1 VFLGKPGLVLPWPP
15 LGGAGLEREI
25 RVGICGCG
33 VIGEGLVK
41 VLLEHEDIIC
51 ARAGARIRLA
61 AVADKEQARLDI
73 VRALGPSV
81 ALLDDAF
88 ELAKRDDVD
97 IVVELIGGVA
107 VAERLV
113 RTALEA
119 KKHVVTAN
127 KALLAE
133 RGAALFELAAAN
145 GCDLYFEAAVA
156 GAIPVIRVIRESLAS
171 DHIRSVRGIINGT
184 SNYIL
189 SSMANEGAAFA
200 DALEAAQEAGF
211 AEADPTLDITG
222 GDAGHKLALIAGLAF
237 GARVLPSE
245 ILTEGIDQV
254 DPRDIQYAR
263 NFGYVIRPLAVA
275 ERLQSGALDLRV
287 HPALVPKSDP
297 LAHVDGALNAVAIQ
311 GEMVG
316 PSFLSG
322 LGAGAG
328 PTATSVA
335 GDIIDIAK
343 NSLAGAPVRRWHL
356 PSTGKQ
362 NLQATGDLS
371 SRYYLRFTVRDE
383 SGVLAALSGKLS
395 DSGISI
401 EQMVQDRDAGDEGTA
416 TIAMLT
422 HHAREGEVRAS
433 LKAIDGTDLTTAPTH
448 LIRIVE

>member
-1 VFLGKPGLVLPWPP
+1 MGPQDEPDGL
-15 LGGAGLEREI
+15 REPD
-25 RVGICGCG
+25 
-33 VIGEGLVK
+33 L
-41 VLLEHEDIIC
+41 
-51 ARAGARIRLA
+51 
-61 AVADKEQARLDI
+61 
-73 VRALGPSV
+73 VRALSPGV

-88 ELAKRDDVD
+88 ELAKRGDVD
-97 IVVELIGGVA
+97 VVVELIGGVD
-107 VAERLV
+107 VADRLV
-113 RTALEA
+113 RCALEA
-119 KKHVVTAN
+119 KSHVVTAN

-133 RGAALFELAAAN
+133 RGAGLFDLAAAN

-200 DALEAAQEAGF
+200 DALKAAQEAGF

-245 ILTEGIDQV
+245 ILTEGIEHV
-254 DPRDIQYAR
+254 DPSDIKYAQ

-275 ERLQSGALDLRV
+275 ERLESGALDLRV
-287 HPALVPKSDP
+287 HPALVPKRDP

-311 GEMVG
+311 GEKVG

-343 NSLAGAPVRRWHL
+343 SSLAGAPVRRWHL
-356 PSTGKQ
+356 PSEGEQT
-362 NLQATGDLS
+362 LQTAGDLS
-371 SRYYLRFTVRDE
+371 SRYYLRFTVRDQP
-383 SGVLAALSGKLS
+383 GVLAALSGKLS

-401 EQMVQDRDAGDEGTA
+401 EVMVQDSGTA
-416 TIAMLT
+416 TIAILT

-433 LKAIDGTDLTTAPTH
+433 LNAIDGTNLTTAPTH

>member
-1 VFLGKPGLVLPWPP
+1 MKLV
-15 LGGAGLEREI
+15 
-25 RVGICGCG
+25 
-33 VIGEGLVK
+33 
-41 VLLEHEDIIC
+41 
-51 ARAGARIRLA
+51 
-61 AVADKEQARLDI
+61 AVADKDPARLAV
-73 VRALGPSV
+73 VRTQDPSIALM
-81 ALLDDAF
+81 DDAF
-88 ELAKRDDVD
+88 ALVTRDDVD
-97 IVVELIGGVA
+97 VVVELIGGVE
-107 VAERLV
+107 VADRLV
-113 RTALEA
+113 RAALNA

-133 RGAALFELAAAN
+133 RGAALFALAETQ

-200 DALEAAQEAGF
+200 DALKAAQEAGF

-222 GDAGHKLALIAGLAF
+222 GDAGHKLAIIAGLAF

-245 ILTEGIDQV
+245 IPTEGVDQV

-263 NFGYVIRPLAVA
+263 NFGYVIRPLAIA
-275 ERLQSGALDLRV
+275 EQLESGALDLRV
-287 HPALVPKSDP
+287 HPALVPEGDP

-343 NSLAGAPVRRWHL
+343 NSLASAPKRTWHL
-356 PSTGKQ
+356 PSEGNRKVQ
-362 NLQATGDLS
+362 SIADLS
-371 SRYYLRFTVRDE
+371 SRYYLRFSVQDE
-383 SGVLAALSGKLS
+383 SGVLAALSGKLG

-401 EQMVQDRDAGDEGTA
+401 EQMVQDVESGDEGTA

-422 HHAREGEVRAS
+422 HHAREGDVRAS
-433 LKAIDGTDLTTAPTH
+433 LQAIDSTHLTTAPTH

>member
-1 VFLGKPGLVLPWPP
+1 MLRCRFSEV
-15 LGGAGLEREI
+15 GLEREI
-25 RVGICGCG
+25 RVGLCGCG

-41 VLLEHEDIIC
+41 ALNEHADVIR
-51 ARAGARIRLA
+51 ARTGAPIRLTA
-61 AVADKEQARLDI
+61 AADKDPARLAL
-73 VRALGPSV
+73 VRAYDPTV

-88 ELAKRDDVD
+88 EIPKRDDVD
-97 IVVELIGGVA
+97 IVVELIGGVE
-107 VAERLV
+107 VADRLV
-113 RTALEA
+113 REALQA

-133 RGAALFELAAAN
+133 RGASLFALAETN

-171 DHIRSVRGIINGT
+171 DRFRSVRGIINGT

-189 SSMANEGAAFA
+189 SSMANEGAAFD
-200 DALEAAQEAGF
+200 DALKAAQEAGF

-237 GARVLPSE
+237 GAHVLPSQ
-245 ILTEGIDQV
+245 IPTEGIDQV

-275 ERLQSGALDLRV
+275 ERVESGALDLRV
-287 HPALVPKSDP
+287 HPALVPQRDP

-322 LGAGAG
+322 LGAGAA

-335 GDIIDIAK
+335 GDIVDIAR
-343 NSLAGAPVRRWHL
+343 NLIADAPMRTWYLPVEGEQRIQPLA
-356 PSTGKQ
+356 
-362 NLQATGDLS
+362 DLS
-371 SRYYLRFTVRDE
+371 SRYYLRFSVRDQ
-383 SGVLAALSGKLS
+383 SGVLAALSGKLGNA
-395 DSGISI
+395 GISI
-401 EQMVQDRDAGDEGTA
+401 EKMVQDVESGADGTA

-422 HHAREGEVRAS
+422 HHAREGDLRTS
-433 LKAIDGTDLTTAPTH
+433 LGAIDDTHLTTAPTH

>member
-1 VFLGKPGLVLPWPP
+1 MPTSSKL
-15 LGGAGLEREI
+15 GAGAP
-25 RVGICGCG
+25 V
-33 VIGEGLVK
+33 
-41 VLLEHEDIIC
+41 
-51 ARAGARIRLA
+51 RLA
-61 AVADKEQARLDI
+61 AVADKDPARLDL
-73 VRALGPSV
+73 VRVLSPSV

-97 IVVELIGGVA
+97 IVVELIGGVE

-113 RTALEA
+113 RAALEA

-133 RGAALFELAAAN
+133 RGAGLFDLAAAN

-200 DALEAAQEAGF
+200 DALKAAQRAGF

-245 ILTEGIDQV
+245 ILTEGIEDV
-254 DPRDIQYAR
+254 DPSDIQYAR

-275 ERLQSGALDLRV
+275 ERLEERCPGSSSPSGIGAQERPACSRRRRAQRRGDPRRDGRAELPLR
-287 HPALVPKSDP
+287 P
-297 LAHVDGALNAVAIQ
+297 
-311 GEMVG
+311 
-316 PSFLSG
+316 
-322 LGAGAG
+322 GAGAG

-356 PSTGKQ
+356 PS
-362 NLQATGDLS
+362 
-371 SRYYLRFTVRDE
+371 
-383 SGVLAALSGKLS
+383 
-395 DSGISI
+395 
-401 EQMVQDRDAGDEGTA
+401 
-416 TIAMLT
+416 
-422 HHAREGEVRAS
+422 EGEQKLQINRRSV
-433 LKAIDGTDLTTAPTH
+433 LPLLPPVYGEGPTRCARGA
-448 LIRIVE
+448 LR

>member
-1 VFLGKPGLVLPWPP
+1 MS
-15 LGGAGLEREI
+15 A
-25 RVGICGCG
+25 
-33 VIGEGLVK
+33 
-41 VLLEHEDIIC
+41 LLQHADIIS
-51 ARAGARIRLA
+51 ARAGAPVKLV
-61 AVADKEQARLDI
+61 AVADKDPARLAV
-73 VRALGPSV
+73 VRTQDPSIALM
-81 ALLDDAF
+81 DDAF
-88 ELAKRDDVD
+88 ALVTRDDVD
-97 IVVELIGGVA
+97 VVVELIGGVE
-107 VAERLV
+107 VADRLV
-113 RTALEA
+113 RAALNA

-133 RGAALFELAAAN
+133 RGAALFALAEAQ

-200 DALEAAQEAGF
+200 DALKAAQEAGF

-222 GDAGHKLALIAGLAF
+222 GDAGHKLAIIAGLAF

-245 ILTEGIDQV
+245 IPTEGVDQV

-263 NFGYVIRPLAVA
+263 NFGYVIRPLAIA
-275 ERLQSGALDLRV
+275 EQLESGALDLRV
-287 HPALVPKSDP
+287 HPALVPEGDP

-343 NSLAGAPVRRWHL
+343 NSLASAPKRTWHL
-356 PSTGKQ
+356 PSEGNRKVQ
-362 NLQATGDLS
+362 SIADLS
-371 SRYYLRFTVRDE
+371 SRYYLRFSVQDE
-383 SGVLAALSGKLS
+383 SGVLAALSGKLG

-401 EQMVQDRDAGDEGTA
+401 EQMVQDVESGDEGTA

-422 HHAREGEVRAS
+422 HHAREGDVRAS
-433 LKAIDGTDLTTAPTH
+433 LQAIDSTHLTTAPTH

>member
-1 VFLGKPGLVLPWPP
+1 MS
-15 LGGAGLEREI
+15 A
-25 RVGICGCG
+25 
-33 VIGEGLVK
+33 
-41 VLLEHEDIIC
+41 LLQHADIIT
-51 ARAGARIRLA
+51 ARAGAPVKLA
-61 AVADKEQARLDI
+61 AVADKDPARLAV
-73 VRALGPSV
+73 VRTQDPSIALM
-81 ALLDDAF
+81 DDAF
-88 ELAKRDDVD
+88 ALVTRDDVD
-97 IVVELIGGVA
+97 VVVELIGGVE
-107 VAERLV
+107 VADRLV
-113 RTALEA
+113 RAALNA

-133 RGAALFELAAAN
+133 RGAALFALAEAQ

-189 SSMANEGAAFA
+189 SSMANEGAAFS
-200 DALEAAQEAGF
+200 DALKAAQEAGF

-222 GDAGHKLALIAGLAF
+222 GDAGHKLAIIAGLAF
-237 GARVLPSE
+237 GARVLPAE
-245 ILTEGIDQV
+245 IPTEGVDQV

-263 NFGYVIRPLAVA
+263 NFGYVIRPLAIA
-275 ERLQSGALDLRV
+275 EQLESGALDLRV
-287 HPALVPKSDP
+287 HPALVPEGDP

-343 NSLAGAPVRRWHL
+343 NSLASAPKRTWHL
-356 PSTGKQ
+356 PSEGNRKVQ
-362 NLQATGDLS
+362 SIADLS
-371 SRYYLRFTVRDE
+371 SRYYLRFSVQDE
-383 SGVLAALSGKLS
+383 SGVLAALSGKLG

-401 EQMVQDRDAGDEGTA
+401 EQMVQDVESGDEGTA

-422 HHAREGEVRAS
+422 HHAREGDVRAS
-433 LKAIDGTDLTTAPTH
+433 LQAIDSTHLTTAPTH

>member
-1 VFLGKPGLVLPWPP
+1 
-15 LGGAGLEREI
+15 
-25 RVGICGCG
+25 

-41 VLLEHEDIIC
+41 VLLEHADVIR
-51 ARAGARIRLA
+51 ARAGAPVRLA
-61 AVADKEQARLDI
+61 AVADKDAARLDI
-73 VRALGPSV
+73 VRALDPGI

-97 IVVELIGGVA
+97 IVVELIGGVD

-113 RTALEA
+113 RAALEA

-133 RGAALFELAAAN
+133 RGAALFDLAAAN

-200 DALEAAQEAGF
+200 DALKAAQEAGF

-237 GARVLPSE
+237 GARVLPSDF
-245 ILTEGIDQV
+245 LTEGIEEV

-263 NFGYVIRPLAVA
+263 HFGYVIRPLAVA
-275 ERLQSGALDLRV
+275 ERVESGALDLRV

-356 PSTGKQ
+356 PSEGKQ
-362 NLQATGDLS
+362 KLQATGALS
-371 SRYYLRFTVRDE
+371 SRYYLRFSVRDE

-401 EQMVQDRDAGDEGTA
+401 EVMVQDRDAGDDGTA
-416 TIAMLT
+416 TIAILT

-433 LKAIDGTDLTTAPTH
+433 LSAIDDTHLTTAPTH

>member
-1 VFLGKPGLVLPWPP
+1 M
-15 LGGAGLEREI
+15 EREI
-25 RVGICGCG
+25 RVGLCGCG
-33 VIGEGLVK
+33 VIGEGVVK
-41 VLLEHEDIIC
+41 ALLQHADVIH
-51 ARAGARIRLA
+51 ARAGAPIRLA
-61 AVADKEQARLDI
+61 AVADTDPARLEL
-73 VRALGPSV
+73 VRAQDPSI

-88 ELAKRDDVD
+88 DVVKRNDVH
-97 IVVELIGGVA
+97 IVVELIGGVE
-107 VAERLV
+107 VADRLV
-113 RTALEA
+113 RAALNA

-133 RGAALFELAAAN
+133 RGAALFELAEAN

-189 SSMANEGAAFA
+189 SRMANDGAAFG
-200 DALEAAQEAGF
+200 DALKAAQEAGF

-237 GARVLPSE
+237 GARVLPIE
-245 ILTEGIDQV
+245 IPTEGIDKV
-254 DPRDIQYAR
+254 DPRDIEYAR
-263 NFGYVIRPLAVA
+263 RFGYAIRPLAVA
-275 ERLQSGALDLRV
+275 ERLESGALDLRV

-297 LAHVDGALNAVAIQ
+297 LAHVEGALNAVAIQ

-322 LGAGAG
+322 LGAGAH

-343 NSLAGAPVRRWHL
+343 NSLAGAPMRTWHL
-356 PSTGKQ
+356 PSEGTQKIQ
-362 NLQATGDLS
+362 PIADLS
-371 SRYYLRFTVRDE
+371 SRYYLRFSVRDE
-383 SGVLAALSGKLS
+383 SGVLAALSGKLG
-395 DSGISI
+395 DAGISI
-401 EQMVQDRDAGDEGTA
+401 ELMVQDLDDSDEGTA

-422 HHAREGEVRAS
+422 HHAREGDVEAS
-433 LKAIDGTDLTTAPTH
+433 LRAIDDTHLTTASTH

>member
-1 VFLGKPGLVLPWPP
+1 M
-15 LGGAGLEREI
+15 EREI
-25 RVGICGCG
+25 RVGLCGCG

-41 VLLEHEDIIC
+41 ALLEHADVITE
-51 ARAGARIRLA
+51 RAGAPIRLA
-61 AVADKEQARLDI
+61 AVADKDAARLEI
-73 VRALGPSV
+73 VRAQDATV

-88 ELAKRDDVD
+88 ALAQRDDVD
-97 IVVELIGGVA
+97 VVVELIGGVD
-107 VAERLV
+107 VADRLV

-133 RGAALFELAAAN
+133 RGAPLFALAEQN

-171 DHIRSVRGIINGT
+171 DHLRSVRGIINGT

-200 DALEAAQEAGF
+200 DALKAAQEAGF

-237 GARVLPSE
+237 GAHVLPGE
-245 ILTEGIDQV
+245 IPTEGIQDV

-275 ERLQSGALDLRV
+275 ERVESGALDLRV
-287 HPALVPKSDP
+287 HPALVPNSDP

-343 NSLAGAPVRRWHL
+343 NSLAGAPVRKWHL
-356 PSTGKQ
+356 PAEGDGKIQ
-362 NLQATGDLS
+362 PIADLS
-371 SRYYLRFTVRDE
+371 SRYYLRFSVQDE
-383 SGVLAALSGKLS
+383 SGVLASLSGKLS
-395 DSGISI
+395 DAGISI
-401 EQMVQDRDAGDEGTA
+401 EQMVQDVESGDEGTA
-416 TIAMLT
+416 TIAILT
-422 HHAREGEVRAS
+422 HHCREGDVRAS
-433 LKAIDGTDLTTAPTH
+433 LAAIDETHLTTAPTH
-448 LIRIVE
+448 LIRIVQ

>member
-1 VFLGKPGLVLPWPP
+1 M
-15 LGGAGLEREI
+15 
-25 RVGICGCG
+25 
-33 VIGEGLVK
+33 IGEGLTR
-41 VLLEHEDIIC
+41 VLLQHADVIG
-51 ARAGARIRLA
+51 ARAGAPIRLA
-61 AVADKEQARLDI
+61 AVADKDPARLEI
-73 VRALGPSV
+73 VRAQDPSV
-81 ALLDDAF
+81 TLLDDAF
-88 ELAKRDDVD
+88 ELAQRDDVD
-97 IVVELIGGVA
+97 IVVELIGGIA

-113 RTALEA
+113 RTALDA

-133 RGAALFELAAAN
+133 RGAALFELAEAN

-171 DHIRSVRGIINGT
+171 DHIVSVRGIINGT

-189 SSMANEGAAFA
+189 SRMANEGAAFA
-200 DALEAAQEAGF
+200 DALRAAQEAGF
-211 AEADPTLDITG
+211 AEADPTLDISG

-245 ILTEGIDQV
+245 IMTEGIEQV

-275 ERLQSGALDLRV
+275 ERLATGELDLRV

-297 LAHVDGALNAVAIQ
+297 LAHVDGALNAVAIK

-328 PTATSVA
+328 PTAVSVA

-343 NSLAGAPVRRWHL
+343 NALAGAPVRRWHL
-356 PSTGKQ
+356 PSEREQK
-362 NLQATGDLS
+362 LQASADLS

-383 SGVLAALSGKLS
+383 PGVLAALSGKLS

-401 EQMVQDRDAGDEGTA
+401 EQMVQDADAGEAGTA
-416 TIAMLT
+416 TIAILT
-422 HHAREGEVRAS
+422 HHAREGMVRAA
-433 LKAIDGTDLTTAPTH
+433 LNAIDATHLTTAPTH

>member
-1 VFLGKPGLVLPWPP
+1 M
-15 LGGAGLEREI
+15 
-25 RVGICGCG
+25 
-33 VIGEGLVK
+33 IGEGLVK
-41 VLLEHEDIIC
+41 VLLEHADVIR
-51 ARAGARIRLA
+51 ARAGAPIRLA
-61 AVADKEQARLDI
+61 AVADKDPARLDI
-73 VRALGPSV
+73 VRALDPSV

-88 ELAKRDDVD
+88 ELAKRDDID
-97 IVVELIGGVA
+97 IVVELIGGVD

-113 RTALEA
+113 RAALEA

-133 RGAALFELAAAN
+133 RGAALFDLAAAN

-200 DALEAAQEAGF
+200 DALKAAQEAGF

-237 GARVLPSE
+237 GARVLPSDF
-245 ILTEGIDQV
+245 LTEGIEKV

-275 ERLQSGALDLRV
+275 ERLESGALDLRV

-311 GEMVG
+311 GEMV
-316 PSFLSG
+316 
-322 LGAGAG
+322 
-328 PTATSVA
+328 TATSVA
-335 GDIIDIAK
+335 GDVIDIAK
-343 NSLAGAPVRRWHL
+343 NTLAGAPVRRWHL
-356 PSTGKQ
+356 PSEGEPE
-362 NLQATGDLS
+362 LQSIADLS
-371 SRYYLRFTVRDE
+371 SRYYLRFSVRDE
-383 SGVLAALSGKLS
+383 SGVLASLSGKLS

-401 EQMVQDRDAGDEGTA
+401 EVMVQDRDAGEDGTA
-416 TIAMLT
+416 TIAILT
-422 HHAREGEVRAS
+422 HHAREGEIRAS
-433 LKAIDGTDLTTAPTH
+433 LNAIDDTHLTTAPTH

>member
-1 VFLGKPGLVLPWPP
+1 M
-15 LGGAGLEREI
+15 ERDI
-25 RVGICGCG
+25 RVGLCGCG

-41 VLLEHEDIIC
+41 VLQQHADVIR
-51 ARAGARIRLA
+51 ARAGAPVRLV
-61 AVADKEQARLDI
+61 AVADKDPARLDV
-73 VRALGPSV
+73 VRAQDPGIAV
-81 ALLDDAF
+81 LDDAF
-88 ELAKRDDVD
+88 EVAKRDDVD
-97 IVVELIGGVA
+97 IIVELIGGVD
-107 VAERLV
+107 VADRLV
-113 RTALEA
+113 RAALNS

-133 RGAALFELAAAN
+133 RGAALFALAEAN

-200 DALEAAQEAGF
+200 DALRAAQEAGF

-222 GDAGHKLALIAGLAF
+222 GDAGHKLAIIAGLAF
-237 GARVLPSE
+237 GARVLPE
-245 ILTEGIDQV
+245 DIPTEGIEQV

-275 ERLQSGALDLRV
+275 ERLQSGLLDLRV
-287 HPALVPKSDP
+287 HPALVPEGDP

-335 GDIIDIAK
+335 GDIIDIAR
-343 NSLAGAPVRRWHL
+343 NSLAGAPVRTWHL
-356 PSTGKQ
+356 PSEGDQ
-362 NLQATGDLS
+362 NIQSIDDLS
-371 SRYYLRFTVRDE
+371 SRYYLRFSVQDE
-383 SGVLAALSGKLS
+383 SGVLAALSGKLG

-401 EQMVQDRDAGDEGTA
+401 EQMVQDVDAGDAGTA
-416 TIAMLT
+416 SIAMLT
-422 HHAREGEVRAS
+422 HHAREGDVRDS
-433 LKAIDGTDLTTAPTH
+433 LNAIDATHLTTAPTH

>member
-1 VFLGKPGLVLPWPP
+1 M
-15 LGGAGLEREI
+15 
-25 RVGICGCG
+25 
-33 VIGEGLVK
+33 
-41 VLLEHEDIIC
+41 
-51 ARAGARIRLA
+51 
-61 AVADKEQARLDI
+61 
-73 VRALGPSV
+73 
-81 ALLDDAF
+81 LDDAF
-88 ELAKRDDVD
+88 ELAKRDDID
-97 IVVELIGGVA
+97 IVVELIGGVD

-113 RTALEA
+113 RAALEA

-133 RGAALFELAAAN
+133 RGAALFDLAAAN

-200 DALEAAQEAGF
+200 DALKAAQEAGF

-237 GARVLPSE
+237 GARVLPSDF
-245 ILTEGIDQV
+245 LTEGIEKV

-275 ERLQSGALDLRV
+275 ERLESGALDLRV

-316 PSFLSG
+316 SSFLSG

-335 GDIIDIAK
+335 GDVIDIAK
-343 NSLAGAPVRRWHL
+343 NTLAGAPVRRWHL
-356 PSTGKQ
+356 PSEGEPE
-362 NLQATGDLS
+362 LQSIADLS
-371 SRYYLRFTVRDE
+371 SRYYLRFSVRDE
-383 SGVLAALSGKLS
+383 SGVLASLSGKLS

-401 EQMVQDRDAGDEGTA
+401 EVMVQDRDAGEDGTA
-416 TIAMLT
+416 TIAILT
-422 HHAREGEVRAS
+422 HHAREGEIRAS
-433 LKAIDGTDLTTAPTH
+433 LNAIDDTHLTTAPTH

>member
-1 VFLGKPGLVLPWPP
+1 M
-15 LGGAGLEREI
+15 
-25 RVGICGCG
+25 
-33 VIGEGLVK
+33 IGEGLAAA
-41 VLLEHEDIIC
+41 LLQHADIIA
-51 ARAGARIRLA
+51 ARAGAPVKLA
-61 AVADKEQARLDI
+61 AVADKDPARLDI
-73 VRALGPSV
+73 VRAQDPSV
-81 ALLDDAF
+81 ACMDDAF
-88 ELAKRDDVD
+88 EIVTRDDVD
-97 IVVELIGGVA
+97 IVVELIGGVEIA
-107 VAERLV
+107 DRLV
-113 RTALEA
+113 RAALDA

-133 RGAALFELAAAN
+133 RGAALFALAEAN

-171 DHIRSVRGIINGT
+171 DRIDSVRGIINGT

-200 DALEAAQEAGF
+200 DALKAAQEAGF

-222 GDAGHKLALIAGLAF
+222 GDAGHKLAIIAGLAF
-237 GARVLPSE
+237 GARVLPGE
-245 ILTEGIDQV
+245 IPTEGIEQV

-275 ERLQSGALDLRV
+275 ERVEAGALDLRV
-287 HPALVPKSDP
+287 HPALVPEGDP

-322 LGAGAG
+322 LGAGAA

-343 NSLAGAPVRRWHL
+343 NSLVGAPARSWSL
-356 PSTGKQ
+356 PAGGDQK
-362 NLQATGDLS
+362 LQALADLS
-371 SRYYLRFTVRDE
+371 SRYYLRFSVRDE
-383 SGVLAALSGKLS
+383 SGVLAALSGKLG

-401 EQMVQDRDAGDEGTA
+401 EQMVQDVDSGDEGTA

-422 HHAREGEVRAS
+422 HHAREGDVRES
-433 LKAIDGTDLTTAPTH
+433 LHAIDDTHLTTAPTH

>member
-1 VFLGKPGLVLPWPP
+1 VS
-15 LGGAGLEREI
+15 A
-25 RVGICGCG
+25 
-33 VIGEGLVK
+33 
-41 VLLEHEDIIC
+41 LLQHADIIS
-51 ARAGARIRLA
+51 ARAGAPVKLV
-61 AVADKEQARLDI
+61 AVADKDPARLAV
-73 VRALGPSV
+73 VRTQDPSIALM
-81 ALLDDAF
+81 DDAF
-88 ELAKRDDVD
+88 ALVTRDDVD
-97 IVVELIGGVA
+97 VVVELIGGVE
-107 VAERLV
+107 VADRLV
-113 RTALEA
+113 RAALNA

-133 RGAALFELAAAN
+133 RGAALFALAEAQ

-200 DALEAAQEAGF
+200 DALKAAQEAGF

-222 GDAGHKLALIAGLAF
+222 GDAGHKLAIIAGLAF

-245 ILTEGIDQV
+245 IPTEGVDQV

-263 NFGYVIRPLAVA
+263 NFGYVIRPLAIA
-275 ERLQSGALDLRV
+275 EQLESGALDLRV
-287 HPALVPKSDP
+287 HPALVPEGDP

-343 NSLAGAPVRRWHL
+343 NSLASAPKRTWHL
-356 PSTGKQ
+356 PSEGNRKVQ
-362 NLQATGDLS
+362 SIADLS
-371 SRYYLRFTVRDE
+371 SRYYLRFSVQDE
-383 SGVLAALSGKLS
+383 SGVLAALSGKLG

-401 EQMVQDRDAGDEGTA
+401 EQMVQDVESGDEGTA

-422 HHAREGEVRAS
+422 HHAREGDVRAS
-433 LKAIDGTDLTTAPTH
+433 LQAIDSTRLTTAPTH

>member
-1 VFLGKPGLVLPWPP
+1 MD
-15 LGGAGLEREI
+15 REI
-25 RVGICGCG
+25 RVGLCGCG
-33 VIGEGLVK
+33 VIGEGV
-41 VLLEHEDIIC
+41 VSALLQHADIIS
-51 ARAGARIRLA
+51 ARVGAPLKLT
-61 AVADKEQARLDI
+61 AVADKDPGRLDI
-73 VRALGPSV
+73 VRAQDPSV
-81 ALLDDAF
+81 SLMDDAF
-88 ELAKRDDVD
+88 ELVGRDDVD

-107 VAERLV
+107 VADRLV
-113 RTALEA
+113 RAALEA

-133 RGAALFELAAAN
+133 RGEALFALAEAN

-200 DALEAAQEAGF
+200 DALKAAQEAGF

-245 ILTEGIDQV
+245 IPTEGIEQV

-275 ERLQSGALDLRV
+275 ERLESGALDLRV
-287 HPALVPKSDP
+287 HPALVPVDDP
-297 LAHVDGALNAVAIQ
+297 LAHVDGALNAIAIQ

-343 NSLAGAPVRRWHL
+343 NSLAGAPVRTWHL
-356 PSTGKQ
+356 PSEGDQ
-362 NLQATGDLS
+362 QIQAITDVS
-371 SRYYLRFTVRDE
+371 ARYYLRFSVQDE
-383 SGVLAALSGKLS
+383 SGVLAALSGKLG

-401 EQMVQDRDAGDEGTA
+401 EKMVQDVDSGDAGTA
-416 TIAMLT
+416 SIAMLT
-422 HHAREGEVRAS
+422 HHAREGDVRDS
-433 LKAIDGTDLTTAPTH
+433 LRAIDDTHLTTAPTH

>member
-1 VFLGKPGLVLPWPP
+1 VS
-15 LGGAGLEREI
+15 A
-25 RVGICGCG
+25 
-33 VIGEGLVK
+33 
-41 VLLEHEDIIC
+41 LLQHADIIS
-51 ARAGARIRLA
+51 ARAGAPVKLV
-61 AVADKEQARLDI
+61 AVADKDPARLAV
-73 VRALGPSV
+73 VRTQDPSIALM
-81 ALLDDAF
+81 DDAF
-88 ELAKRDDVD
+88 ALVTRDDVD
-97 IVVELIGGVA
+97 VVVELIGGVE
-107 VAERLV
+107 VADRLV
-113 RTALEA
+113 RAALNA

-133 RGAALFELAAAN
+133 RGAALFALAEAQ

-200 DALEAAQEAGF
+200 DALKAAQEAGF

-222 GDAGHKLALIAGLAF
+222 GDAGHKLAIIAGLAF
-237 GARVLPSE
+237 GARVLPAE
-245 ILTEGIDQV
+245 IPTEGVDQV

-263 NFGYVIRPLAVA
+263 NFGYVIRPLAIA
-275 ERLQSGALDLRV
+275 EQLESGALDLRV
-287 HPALVPKSDP
+287 HPALVPEGDP

-343 NSLAGAPVRRWHL
+343 NSLASAPKRTWHL
-356 PSTGKQ
+356 PSEGNRKVQ
-362 NLQATGDLS
+362 SIADLS
-371 SRYYLRFTVRDE
+371 SRYYLRFSVQDE
-383 SGVLAALSGKLS
+383 SGVLAALSGKLG

-401 EQMVQDRDAGDEGTA
+401 EQMVQDVESGDEGTA

-422 HHAREGEVRAS
+422 HHAREGDVRAS
-433 LKAIDGTDLTTAPTH
+433 LQAIDSTRLTTAPTH

>member
-1 VFLGKPGLVLPWPP
+1 M
-15 LGGAGLEREI
+15 
-25 RVGICGCG
+25 
-33 VIGEGLVK
+33 IGEGLVK
-41 VLLEHEDIIC
+41 TLKEHADVIQ
-51 ARAGARIRLA
+51 ARTGASVRLT
-61 AVADKEQARLDI
+61 AVADLDPARLEL
-73 VRALGPSV
+73 VRAQDPEV
-81 ALLDDAF
+81 ALLQDAF
-88 ELAKRDDVD
+88 EIPERDDVD
-97 IVVELIGGVA
+97 IVVELIGGVE
-107 VAERLV
+107 VADRLV
-113 RTALEA
+113 RAALQA

-133 RGAALFELAAAN
+133 RGASLFALAETN

-171 DHIRSVRGIINGT
+171 DHFRSVRGLINGT

-200 DALEAAQEAGF
+200 DALKAAQEAGF

-237 GARVLPSE
+237 GAHVLPKQ
-245 ILTEGIDQV
+245 IPTEGIDKV

-263 NFGYVIRPLAVA
+263 KFGYTIRPLAIASRVA
-275 ERLQSGALDLRV
+275 SGALDLRV
-287 HPALVPKSDP
+287 HPALVPQSDP

-322 LGAGAG
+322 LGAGAA

-335 GDIIDIAK
+335 GDVIDIAR
-343 NSLAGAPVRRWHL
+343 NLVAGAPMRTWYL
-356 PSTGKQ
+356 PTEGEQQIQPIS
-362 NLQATGDLS
+362 DLS
-371 SRYYLRFTVRDE
+371 SRYYLRFTVRDQ
-383 SGVLAALSGKLS
+383 SGVLAALSGKLG
-395 DSGISI
+395 DAGISI
-401 EQMVQDRDAGDEGTA
+401 EKMVQDVDSGEEGTA

-422 HHAREGEVRAS
+422 HHAREGDVRAS
-433 LKAIDGTDLTTAPTH
+433 LNAIDDTHLTAAPTH

>member
-1 VFLGKPGLVLPWPP
+1 MD
-15 LGGAGLEREI
+15 REI
-25 RVGICGCG
+25 RVGLCGCG
-33 VIGEGLVK
+33 VIGEGLVSA
-41 VLLEHEDIIC
+41 LLQHADIIS
-51 ARAGARIRLA
+51 ARAGAPVKLV
-61 AVADKEQARLDI
+61 AVADKDPARLAV
-73 VRALGPSV
+73 VRTQDPSIALM
-81 ALLDDAF
+81 DDAF
-88 ELAKRDDVD
+88 ALVTRDDVD
-97 IVVELIGGVA
+97 VVVELIGGVE
-107 VAERLV
+107 VADRLV
-113 RTALEA
+113 RAALNA

-133 RGAALFELAAAN
+133 RGAALFALAEAQ

-200 DALEAAQEAGF
+200 DALKAAQEAGF

-222 GDAGHKLALIAGLAF
+222 GDAGHKLAIIAGLAF

-245 ILTEGIDQV
+245 IPTEGVDQV

-263 NFGYVIRPLAVA
+263 NFGYVIRPLAIA
-275 ERLQSGALDLRV
+275 EQLESGALDLRV
-287 HPALVPKSDP
+287 HPALVPEGDP

-343 NSLAGAPVRRWHL
+343 NSLASAPKRTWHL
-356 PSTGKQ
+356 PSEGNRKVQ
-362 NLQATGDLS
+362 SIADLS
-371 SRYYLRFTVRDE
+371 SRYYLRFSVQDE
-383 SGVLAALSGKLS
+383 SGVLAALSGKLG

-401 EQMVQDRDAGDEGTA
+401 EQMVQDVESGDEGTA

-422 HHAREGEVRAS
+422 HHAREGDVRAS
-433 LKAIDGTDLTTAPTH
+433 LQAIDSTHLTTAPTH

>member
-1 VFLGKPGLVLPWPP
+1 M
-15 LGGAGLEREI
+15 EREI
-25 RVGICGCG
+25 RVGLCGCG

-41 VLLEHEDIIC
+41 ALHEHADIIR
-51 ARAGARIRLA
+51 ARTGAPIRLTA
-61 AVADKEQARLDI
+61 AADKDPARLDL
-73 VRALGPSV
+73 VRSHDTNV

-88 ELAKRDDVD
+88 EIPKRDDVD
-97 IVVELIGGVA
+97 IVVELIGGVE
-107 VAERLV
+107 VADRLV
-113 RTALEA
+113 REALQA

-133 RGAALFELAAAN
+133 RGASLFALAETN

-171 DHIRSVRGIINGT
+171 DRFLSVRGIINGT

-189 SSMANEGAAFA
+189 SSMANEGAAFEE
-200 DALEAAQEAGF
+200 ALKAAQQAGF

-237 GARVLPSE
+237 GAHVLPSQ
-245 ILTEGIDQV
+245 IPTEGIDQV

-275 ERLQSGALDLRV
+275 ERVDSGALDLRV
-287 HPALVPKSDP
+287 HPALVPQSDP

-322 LGAGAG
+322 LGAGAA

-335 GDIIDIAK
+335 GDIVDIAR
-343 NSLAGAPVRRWHL
+343 NLLAGAPMRTWYL
-356 PSTGKQ
+356 PVEGEQ
-362 NLQATGDLS
+362 RIQPLADLS
-371 SRYYLRFTVRDE
+371 SRYYLRFSVRDE
-383 SGVLAALSGKLS
+383 SGVLASLSGKLGNA
-395 DSGISI
+395 GISI
-401 EQMVQDRDAGDEGTA
+401 EKMVQDVESGAEGTA
-416 TIAMLT
+416 TIAILT
-422 HHAREGEVRAS
+422 HRAREGDLRTS
-433 LKAIDGTDLTTAPTH
+433 LAAIDDTHLTTAPTH
-448 LIRIVE
+448 LIRIVQ

>member
-1 VFLGKPGLVLPWPP
+1 
-15 LGGAGLEREI
+15 
-25 RVGICGCG
+25 

-41 VLLEHEDIIC
+41 VLVQHADVIT
-51 ARAGARIRLA
+51 ARAGAPITLA
-61 AVADKEQARLDI
+61 AVADKDPARLEI
-73 VRALGPSV
+73 VRASASDV

-88 ELAKRDDVD
+88 AVAKRDDVD
-97 IVVELIGGVA
+97 IVVELIGGVE
-107 VAERLV
+107 VADRLV
-113 RTALEA
+113 RAALEA

-133 RGAALFELAAAN
+133 RGAALFELAEAN
-145 GCDLYFEAAVA
+145 GCYLYFEAAVA

-200 DALEAAQEAGF
+200 DALLAAQKAGF

-245 ILTEGIDQV
+245 IPTEGIDSV

-275 ERLQSGALDLRV
+275 EWVDDGALDLRV
-287 HPALVPKSDP
+287 HPAFVPVEDP

-343 NSLAGAPVRRWHL
+343 NALCGAPVRTWHL
-356 PSTGKQ
+356 PTEGKQ
-362 NLQATGDLS
+362 RIQPISELS
-371 SRYYLRFTVRDE
+371 SRYYLRFSVQDE

-401 EQMVQDRDAGDEGTA
+401 EQMVQDVESGDDGTA
-416 TIAMLT
+416 TIAILT
-422 HHAREGEVRAS
+422 HHAREGDVKAS
-433 LKAIDGTDLTTAPTH
+433 LAAIDETHLTTAPTH
-448 LIRIVE
+448 LIRLVE

>member
-1 VFLGKPGLVLPWPP
+1 M
-15 LGGAGLEREI
+15 
-25 RVGICGCG
+25 
-33 VIGEGLVK
+33 IGEGLVK
-41 VLLEHEDIIC
+41 VLLEHADVIR
-51 ARAGARIRLA
+51 ARAGAPVRLS
-61 AVADKEQARLDI
+61 AVADKDPVRLGV
-73 VRALGPSV
+73 VRALDPAI

-97 IVVELIGGVA
+97 IVVELIGGVD

-113 RTALEA
+113 RAALEA

-133 RGAALFELAAAN
+133 RGAALFDLAAAN

-200 DALEAAQEAGF
+200 DALKAAQEAGF

-237 GARVLPSE
+237 GARVLPSDF
-245 ILTEGIDQV
+245 LTEGIEQV
-254 DPRDIQYAR
+254 DPRDIQYAG

-275 ERLQSGALDLRV
+275 ERLESGALDLRV

-297 LAHVDGALNAVAIQ
+297 LAHVDGALNAVAIH

-335 GDIIDIAK
+335 GDVIDIAK
-343 NSLAGAPVRRWHL
+343 NALAGAPVRRWHL
-356 PSTGKQ
+356 PSEGKQ
-362 NLQATGDLS
+362 ELQSTGDLS
-371 SRYYLRFTVRDE
+371 SRYYLRFSVRDE

-401 EQMVQDRDAGDEGTA
+401 EVMVQDRGAGDDGTA
-416 TIAMLT
+416 TIAILT

-433 LKAIDGTDLTTAPTH
+433 LNAIDDTHLTTAPTH

>member
-1 VFLGKPGLVLPWPP
+1 VS
-15 LGGAGLEREI
+15 A
-25 RVGICGCG
+25 
-33 VIGEGLVK
+33 
-41 VLLEHEDIIC
+41 LLQHADIIS
-51 ARAGARIRLA
+51 ARAGAPVKLV
-61 AVADKEQARLDI
+61 AVADKDPARLAV
-73 VRALGPSV
+73 VRTQDPSIALM
-81 ALLDDAF
+81 DDAF
-88 ELAKRDDVD
+88 ALVTRDDVD
-97 IVVELIGGVA
+97 VVVELIGGVE
-107 VAERLV
+107 VADRLV
-113 RTALEA
+113 RAALNA

-133 RGAALFELAAAN
+133 RGAALFALAEAQ

-200 DALEAAQEAGF
+200 DALKAAQEAGF

-222 GDAGHKLALIAGLAF
+222 GDAGHKLAIIAGLAF
-237 GARVLPSE
+237 GARVLPAE
-245 ILTEGIDQV
+245 IPTEGVDQV

-263 NFGYVIRPLAVA
+263 NFGYVIRPLAIA
-275 ERLQSGALDLRV
+275 EQLESGALDLRV
-287 HPALVPKSDP
+287 HPALVPEGDP

-343 NSLAGAPVRRWHL
+343 NSLASAPKRTWHL
-356 PSTGKQ
+356 PSEGNRKVQ
-362 NLQATGDLS
+362 SIADLS
-371 SRYYLRFTVRDE
+371 SRYYLRFSVQDE
-383 SGVLAALSGKLS
+383 SGVLAALSGKLG

-401 EQMVQDRDAGDEGTA
+401 EQMVQDVESGDEGTA

-422 HHAREGEVRAS
+422 HHAREGDVRAS
-433 LKAIDGTDLTTAPTH
+433 LQAIDSTHLTTAPTH

>member
-1 VFLGKPGLVLPWPP
+1 M
-15 LGGAGLEREI
+15 
-25 RVGICGCG
+25 
-33 VIGEGLVK
+33 IGEGLAAA
-41 VLLEHEDIIC
+41 LLQHADIIA
-51 ARAGARIRLA
+51 ARAGAPVKLA
-61 AVADKEQARLDI
+61 AVADKDPARLDI
-73 VRALGPSV
+73 VRAQDPSV
-81 ALLDDAF
+81 ACMDDAF
-88 ELAKRDDVD
+88 EIVTRDDVD
-97 IVVELIGGVA
+97 IVVELIGGVEIA
-107 VAERLV
+107 DRLV
-113 RTALEA
+113 RAALDA

-133 RGAALFELAAAN
+133 RGAALFALAEAN

-171 DHIRSVRGIINGT
+171 DRIDSVKGIINGT

-200 DALEAAQEAGF
+200 DALKAAQEAGF

-222 GDAGHKLALIAGLAF
+222 GDAGHKLAIIAGLAF
-237 GARVLPSE
+237 GARVLPGE
-245 ILTEGIDQV
+245 IPTEGIEQV

-275 ERLQSGALDLRV
+275 ERVEAGALDLRV
-287 HPALVPKSDP
+287 HPALVPEGDP

-322 LGAGAG
+322 LGAGAA

-343 NSLAGAPVRRWHL
+343 NSLVGAPARSWSL
-356 PSTGKQ
+356 PAGGDQK
-362 NLQATGDLS
+362 LQALADLS
-371 SRYYLRFTVRDE
+371 SRYYLRFSVRDE
-383 SGVLAALSGKLS
+383 SGVLAALSGKLG

-401 EQMVQDRDAGDEGTA
+401 EQMVQDVDSGDEGTA

-422 HHAREGEVRAS
+422 HHAREGDVRDS
-433 LKAIDGTDLTTAPTH
+433 LHAIDDTHLTTSPTH

>member
-1 VFLGKPGLVLPWPP
+1 LK
-15 LGGAGLEREI
+15 REI

-41 VLLEHEDIIC
+41 VLLEHADVIRS
-51 ARAGARIRLA
+51 RAGAPVRLA
-61 AVADKEQARLDI
+61 AVADKDPARLDI
-73 VRALGPSV
+73 VRALDPNVG
-81 ALLDDAF
+81 LLDDAF

-97 IVVELIGGVA
+97 IVVELIGGVD

-113 RTALEA
+113 RAALEA
-119 KKHVVTAN
+119 NKHVVTAN

-133 RGAALFELAAAN
+133 RGAALFDLAASN

-200 DALEAAQEAGF
+200 DALKAAQEAGF

-237 GARVLPSE
+237 GARVLPSDF
-245 ILTEGIDQV
+245 LTEGIEQV

-275 ERLQSGALDLRV
+275 ERLESGALDLRV

-356 PSTGKQ
+356 PSEGEQK
-362 NLQATGDLS
+362 LQTPGDLS
-371 SRYYLRFTVRDE
+371 SRYYLRFTVRDQ

-401 EQMVQDRDAGDEGTA
+401 EVMVQDRDAGDEGTA
-416 TIAMLT
+416 TIAILT

-433 LKAIDGTDLTTAPTH
+433 LNAIDQTHLTTAPTH

>member
-1 VFLGKPGLVLPWPP
+1 
-15 LGGAGLEREI
+15 
-25 RVGICGCG
+25 
-33 VIGEGLVK
+33 VIGEGLAAA
-41 VLLEHEDIIC
+41 LLQHADIIA
-51 ARAGARIRLA
+51 ARVGAPVKLA
-61 AVADKEQARLDI
+61 AVADKDPARLDI
-73 VRALGPSV
+73 VRAQDPSV
-81 ALLDDAF
+81 ACMDDAF
-88 ELAKRDDVD
+88 EIVTRDDVD
-97 IVVELIGGVA
+97 VVVELIGGVEIA
-107 VAERLV
+107 DRLV
-113 RTALEA
+113 RAALDA

-133 RGAALFELAAAN
+133 RGAALFALAEAN

-171 DHIRSVRGIINGT
+171 DRIDSVRGIINGT

-200 DALEAAQEAGF
+200 DALKAAQEAGF

-222 GDAGHKLALIAGLAF
+222 GDAGHKLAIIAGLAF
-237 GARVLPSE
+237 GARVLPGE
-245 ILTEGIDQV
+245 IPTEGIEQV

-275 ERLQSGALDLRV
+275 ERVEAGALDLRV
-287 HPALVPKSDP
+287 HPALVPEGDP

-322 LGAGAG
+322 LGAGAA

-343 NSLAGAPVRRWHL
+343 NSLVGAPARSWNL
-356 PSTGKQ
+356 PAGGDQK
-362 NLQATGDLS
+362 LQALADLS
-371 SRYYLRFTVRDE
+371 SRYYLRFSVRDE
-383 SGVLAALSGKLS
+383 SGVLAALSGKLG

-401 EQMVQDRDAGDEGTA
+401 EQMVQDVDYGDEGTA

-422 HHAREGEVRAS
+422 HHAREGDVRDS
-433 LKAIDGTDLTTAPTH
+433 LHAIDDTHLTTAPTH

>member
-1 VFLGKPGLVLPWPP
+1 M
-15 LGGAGLEREI
+15 ERDI
-25 RVGICGCG
+25 RVGLCGCG

-41 VLLEHEDIIC
+41 VLQQHADVIR
-51 ARAGARIRLA
+51 ARAGAPVRLV
-61 AVADKEQARLDI
+61 AVADKDPARLDI
-73 VRALGPSV
+73 VRAQDPGIAV
-81 ALLDDAF
+81 LDDAF
-88 ELAKRDDVD
+88 EVAKRDDVD
-97 IVVELIGGVA
+97 IIVELIGGVD
-107 VAERLV
+107 VADRLV
-113 RTALEA
+113 RAALNS

-133 RGAALFELAAAN
+133 RGAALFALAEAN

-200 DALEAAQEAGF
+200 DALRAAQEAGF

-222 GDAGHKLALIAGLAF
+222 GDAGHKLAIIAGLAF
-237 GARVLPSE
+237 GARVLPE
-245 ILTEGIDQV
+245 DIPTEGIEQV

-275 ERLQSGALDLRV
+275 ERLQSGLLDLRV
-287 HPALVPKSDP
+287 HPALVPEGDP

-335 GDIIDIAK
+335 GDIIDIAR
-343 NSLAGAPVRRWHL
+343 NSLAGAPVRTWHL
-356 PSTGKQ
+356 PSEGDQ
-362 NLQATGDLS
+362 NIQSIDDLS
-371 SRYYLRFTVRDE
+371 SRYYLRFSVQDE
-383 SGVLAALSGKLS
+383 SGVLAALSGKLG

-401 EQMVQDRDAGDEGTA
+401 EQMVQDVDAGDAGTA
-416 TIAMLT
+416 SIAMLT
-422 HHAREGEVRAS
+422 HHAREGDVRDS
-433 LKAIDGTDLTTAPTH
+433 LNAIDATHLTTAPTH

>member
-1 VFLGKPGLVLPWPP
+1 M
-15 LGGAGLEREI
+15 EREI
-25 RVGICGCG
+25 RVGLCGCG
-33 VIGEGLVK
+33 VIGEGV
-41 VLLEHEDIIC
+41 VTALLQHADVIRT
-51 ARAGARIRLA
+51 RAGAPIRLA
-61 AVADKEQARLDI
+61 AVADKDPERLDI
-73 VRALGPSV
+73 VRAQDPSI

-97 IVVELIGGVA
+97 IVVELIGGVE
-107 VAERLV
+107 VAYRLV

-133 RGAALFELAAAN
+133 RGSALFALAEEN
-145 GCDLYFEAAVA
+145 GRDLYFEAAVA

-200 DALEAAQEAGF
+200 DALKAAQVAGF

-222 GDAGHKLALIAGLAF
+222 GDAGHKLSLIAGLAF
-237 GARVLPSE
+237 GARVLPGD
-245 ILTEGIDQV
+245 IPTEGIQEV

-275 ERLQSGALDLRV
+275 ERAESGALDLRV
-287 HPALVPKSDP
+287 HPALVPNGDP

-343 NSLAGAPVRRWHL
+343 NALAGAPVRAWHL
-356 PSTGKQ
+356 PSEGDGDV
-362 NLQATGDLS
+362 QAISDLS
-371 SRYYLRFTVRDE
+371 SRYYLRFSVQDE
-383 SGVLAALSGKLS
+383 SGVLASLSGKLS

-401 EQMVQDRDAGDEGTA
+401 EQMVQDVESGEEGTA

-422 HHAREGEVRAS
+422 HHAREGDVRAS
-433 LKAIDGTDLTTAPTH
+433 LAAIDETHLTTAPTH

>member
-1 VFLGKPGLVLPWPP
+1 M
-15 LGGAGLEREI
+15 
-25 RVGICGCG
+25 
-33 VIGEGLVK
+33 IGEGLAAA
-41 VLLEHEDIIC
+41 LLQHADIIA
-51 ARAGARIRLA
+51 ARVGAPVKLA
-61 AVADKEQARLDI
+61 AVADKDPARLDI
-73 VRALGPSV
+73 VRAQDPSV
-81 ALLDDAF
+81 ACMDDAF
-88 ELAKRDDVD
+88 EIVTRDDVD
-97 IVVELIGGVA
+97 VVVELIGGVEIA
-107 VAERLV
+107 DRLV
-113 RTALEA
+113 RAALDA

-133 RGAALFELAAAN
+133 RGAALFALAEAN

-171 DHIRSVRGIINGT
+171 DRIDSVRGIINGT

-200 DALEAAQEAGF
+200 DALKAAQEAGF

-222 GDAGHKLALIAGLAF
+222 GDAGHKLAIIAGLAF
-237 GARVLPSE
+237 GARVLPGE
-245 ILTEGIDQV
+245 IPTEGIEQV

-275 ERLQSGALDLRV
+275 ERVEAGALDLRV
-287 HPALVPKSDP
+287 HPALVPEGDP

-322 LGAGAG
+322 LGAGAA

-343 NSLAGAPVRRWHL
+343 NSLVGAPARSWNL
-356 PSTGKQ
+356 PAGGDQK
-362 NLQATGDLS
+362 LQALADLS
-371 SRYYLRFTVRDE
+371 SRYYLRFSVRDE
-383 SGVLAALSGKLS
+383 SGVLAALSGKLG

-401 EQMVQDRDAGDEGTA
+401 EQMVQDVDYGDEGTA

-422 HHAREGEVRAS
+422 HHAREGDVRDS
-433 LKAIDGTDLTTAPTH
+433 LHAIDDTHLTTAPTH

>member
-1 VFLGKPGLVLPWPP
+1 
-15 LGGAGLEREI
+15 
-25 RVGICGCG
+25 

-41 VLLEHEDIIC
+41 VLQQHADVIR
-51 ARAGARIRLA
+51 ARAGAPVRLA
-61 AVADKEQARLDI
+61 AVADKDPARLDI
-73 VRALGPSV
+73 VRAQDPSV

-88 ELAKRDDVD
+88 EIAKRADID
-97 IVVELIGGVA
+97 IVVELIGGVE
-107 VAERLV
+107 VADRLV
-113 RTALEA
+113 RAALEA

-133 RGAALFELAAAN
+133 RGAALFALAEAN

-189 SSMANEGAAFA
+189 SSMANEGAAFT
-200 DALEAAQEAGF
+200 DALKAAQEAGF

-245 ILTEGIDQV
+245 IPTEGIEQV

-275 ERLQSGALDLRV
+275 ERVESGALDLRV
-287 HPALVPKSDP
+287 HPALVPAGDP
-297 LAHVDGALNAVAIQ
+297 LAHVDGALNAVAVQ

-343 NSLAGAPVRRWHL
+343 NSLAGAPVRTWHL
-356 PSTGKQ
+356 PSEGGQKIQ
-362 NLQATGDLS
+362 PVADSS
-371 SRYYLRFTVRDE
+371 SRYYLRFSVRDE
-383 SGVLAALSGKLS
+383 PGVLAALSGKLG

-401 EQMVQDRDAGDEGTA
+401 ELMVQDVDAGEEGTA

-422 HHAREGEVRAS
+422 HHAREGDVRAS
-433 LKAIDGTDLTTAPTH
+433 LHAIDDTHLTAAPTH
-448 LIRIVE
+448 LIRVVE

>member
-1 VFLGKPGLVLPWPP
+1 M
-15 LGGAGLEREI
+15 
-25 RVGICGCG
+25 
-33 VIGEGLVK
+33 IGEGLVK
-41 VLLEHEDIIC
+41 ALKEHADVIA
-51 ARAGARIRLA
+51 ARTGAPIRLT
-61 AVADKEQARLDI
+61 AVADKDPARLEL
-73 VRALGPSV
+73 VRALDPSV
-81 ALLDDAF
+81 ALLEDAF
-88 ELAKRDDVD
+88 EIPKREDVD
-97 IVVELIGGVA
+97 IVVELIGGVQ
-107 VAERLV
+107 VADGLV
-113 RTALEA
+113 REALQA

-133 RGAALFELAAAN
+133 RGVSLFALAETN

-171 DHIRSVRGIINGT
+171 DRFSSVRGIINGT

-189 SSMANEGAAFA
+189 SSMANEGAAFE
-200 DALEAAQEAGF
+200 DALKAAQEAGF

-237 GARVLPSE
+237 GAHVLPSQ
-245 ILTEGIDQV
+245 IPTEGIDQV
-254 DPRDIQYAR
+254 DPRDIQYAQK
-263 NFGYVIRPLAVA
+263 FGYVIRPLAVA
-275 ERLQSGALDLRV
+275 ERANSGALDLRV
-287 HPALVPKSDP
+287 HPALVPQSDP

-322 LGAGAG
+322 LGAGAA

-343 NSLAGAPVRRWHL
+343 NSLAGAPARTWNL
-356 PSTGKQ
+356 PTGGDQK
-362 NLQATGDLS
+362 LQALADLS
-371 SRYYLRFTVRDE
+371 SRYYLRFSVRDE
-383 SGVLAALSGKLS
+383 SGVLAALSGKLG

-401 EQMVQDRDAGDEGTA
+401 EQMVQDVDSGDEGTA

-422 HHAREGEVRAS
+422 HDAREGDVRDS
-433 LKAIDGTDLTTAPTH
+433 LHAIDDTHLTTAPTH